1 MLYARGSKY
10 KPGIQSLI
18 PLRAYHLSVLG
29 LDESATKA
37 DIKSSYRLLSK
48 RYHPDVNKS
57 PDAQEQFI
65 QIKESY
71 EYLTKTPVYNEPRIH
86 YDEAQVARE
95 QWRAE
100 YRRRAREK
108 TIEKQRLQ
116 RELINQMVSWF
127 KPVAIGI
134 LIFNS
139 LLAVDFVLPFR
150 NHEQKIEGINKVFEN
165 SGYRSGRRVYRYD
178 EMLFNDFTM
187 LFDRGEVI
195 DLDHYDRAIVQA
207 TIIFSRPMYAII
219 TVDGKA
225 ERHKQIYNIYY
236 VFGFL
241 IPIMITVG
249 VLFLKLKRPMQKLN
263 ASIVLFVFSL
273 IQILLYFL

>member
-1 MLYARGSKY
+1 M
-10 KPGIQSLI
+10 
-18 PLRAYHLSVLG
+18 
-29 LDESATKA
+29 
-37 DIKSSYRLLSK
+37 LSK

-65 QIKESY
+65 RIKEAY
-71 EYLTKTPVYNEPRIH
+71 EYLTKTPVSAEPQIY
-86 YDEAQVARE
+86 YDQAQAERE
-95 QWRAE
+95 RWRAE

-108 TIEKQRLQ
+108 IIEKERLQ

-139 LLAVDFVLPFR
+139 LLVVDFVLPFR
-150 NHEQKIEGINKVFEN
+150 NHEQKIEGINRVYETA
-165 SGYRSGRRVYRYD
+165 GYKTGNRRAVYRYD

-187 LFDRGEVI
+187 RFDRGEVI
-195 DLDHYDRAIVQA
+195 DMDHYDKAIVQA

-219 TVDGKA
+219 TIDGKA
-225 ERHKQIYNIYY
+225 ERHKQIYNIYF

-241 IPIMITVG
+241 IPIMIATG
-249 VLFLKLKRPMQKLN
+249 VFFLKLKKPMQKLN
-263 ASIVLFVFSL
+263 ASIVLFVFSIIQL
-273 IQILLYFL
+273 ILYFL

>member
-1 MLYARGSKY
+1 
-10 KPGIQSLI
+10 
-18 PLRAYHLSVLG
+18 LRAYHLSVLG

-37 DIKSSYRLLSK
+37 DVKSSYRLLSK

-65 QIKESY
+65 RIKEAY
-71 EYLTKTPVYNEPRIH
+71 EYLTKPPVYEETRIYYNE
-86 YDEAQVARE
+86 EQAARE
-95 QWRAE
+95 RWRNE
-100 YRRRAREK
+100 YRRKAREK
-108 TIEKQRLQ
+108 AFEQQRLQ
-116 RELINQMVSWF
+116 RELINRLISWF
-127 KPVAIGI
+127 KPVAIGV

-139 LLAVDFVLPFR
+139 LLVVDFVLPFR
-150 NHEQKIEGINKVFEN
+150 NHEQKIEGINRVYETA
-165 SGYRSGRRVYRYD
+165 GYKTGNRRAVYRYD

-195 DLDHYDRAIVQA
+195 NLDHYDKAVVEA

-241 IPIMITVG
+241 IPIMISLS
-249 VLFLKLKRPMQKLN
+249 VLFLKLKKPMQKLN
-263 ASIVLFVFSL
+263 ASIVLFVFSI
-273 IQILLYFL
+273 IQLFLYFL

>member
-1 MLYARGSKY
+1 M
-10 KPGIQSLI
+10 
-18 PLRAYHLSVLG
+18 RAYHLSVLG

-71 EYLTKTPVYNEPRIH
+71 EYLTKTPVYDEPRIY
-86 YDEAQVARE
+86 YDQAQAERE
-95 QWRAE
+95 RWRAE
-100 YRRRAREK
+100 YRRRVREK
-108 TIEKQRLQ
+108 IIEKRRLQ
-116 RELINQMVSWF
+116 RELIIKMVSWF

-139 LLAVDFVLPFR
+139 LLVVDFVLPFR
-150 NHEQKIEGINKVFEN
+150 NHEQKIEGINRVYETA
-165 SGYRSGRRVYRYD
+165 GYKTGNRRAVYRYD
-178 EMLFNDFTM
+178 EMLFNDFIM
-187 LFDRGEVI
+187 RFDRGEVI
-195 DLDHYDRAIVQA
+195 DLDHYDKAIVQA

-225 ERHKQIYNIYY
+225 ERHKQIYNIYF

-241 IPIMITVG
+241 IPIMIAIA
-249 VLFLKLKRPMQKLN
+249 VLFLKLKKPMQKLN
-263 ASIVLFVFSL
+263 ASIVLFVFSI
-273 IQILLYFL
+273 IQLLLYFL